1 MAYMRP
7 VEQHSAGASGPTSQ
21 RLRRSSRPL
30 LSSKVSAWAVER
42 VDSGDRQGNVRSPLN
57 GVRFLDAHGR
67 MRAHLPARES
77 GMRQL
82 KCWSF
87 AAVLL
92 VAPAVL
98 AQSGSMPRIGWVL
111 SGTLENSGHLIEAI
125 RSGLADEGLV
135 DGRNVTLDIRFNA
148 GRSERYAENFENLT
162 RGEVS
167 VLAASGYAGIS
178 AARDA
183 SAGRIPVAGYFC
195 GNDVKQMVESFA
207 RPGGNITGVSCLSSE
222 LATKRVELLKD
233 AVPTLRQIGFLYD
246 ARSPGKEKELAE
258 TVHIARKLGMTVASA
273 AVTGADGLKDAIASL
288 RGAGAEALVISED
301 AFTFSNRAQIV
312 ALTAEQGMVDISAFR
327 EFVLAGGVMSYGA
340 NAVDRLRHQACMRG
354 AWPVESRPLTCPST
368 SRRASS
374 LWST

>member
-1 MAYMRP
+1 VP
-7 VEQHSAGASGPTSQ
+7 HGGDVGAENGAARVIERGRKRASCRLGNDRFEESRHALTVCLSQ
-21 RLRRSSRPL
+21 RNETDAGRNPVRRKRLQVSGERLLERDLMASRC
-30 LSSKVSAWAVER
+30 
-42 VDSGDRQGNVRSPLN
+42 DSNRD
-57 GVRFLDAHGR
+57 
-67 MRAHLPARES
+67 
-77 GMRQL
+77 
-82 KCWSF
+82 
-87 AAVLL
+87 
-92 VAPAVL
+92 
-98 AQSGSMPRIGWVL
+98 RIG
-111 SGTLENSGHLIEAI
+111 
-125 RSGLADEGLV
+125 EGSAP
-135 DGRNVTLDIRFNA
+135 DF
-148 GRSERYAENFENLT
+148 SE
-162 RGEVS
+162 
-167 VLAASGYAGIS
+167 
-178 AARDA
+178 
-183 SAGRIPVAGYFC
+183 
-195 GNDVKQMVESFA
+195 MVESFA

-258 TVHIARKLGMTVASA
+258 TVQIARKLGMTVASA

-374 LWST
+374 SWSTSGQRVSSASRCRESFCCAPMRSLNDEALPARP